1 MFETIVHPGRRR
13 SAKAAAAAVAV
24 HAAAIALAVLLSSA
38 AGVGPTPP
46 PIVRV
51 LPPKF
56 TVPQTGGRNGAAQ
69 PPRPPDRRPDRP
81 KPPRVNIAP
90 EVQPPP
96 APPEETPLQP
106 VESEPASDP
115 AVQAGPGGAV
125 TGGEGPDGE
134 GIGLAGPGKVV
145 DYQPQAMTPPRR
157 ISGPDPEY
165 TPEAIQSEVQGV
177 MIVKCVVT
185 VEGAVHGCR
194 VLQGLPTMD
203 RAVVEALE
211 RRRYSP
217 ARLQNGQPV
226 EVDYTFRI
234 RLQLPY

>member
-1 MFETIVHPGRRR
+1 MFETIVHPGGRR

-24 HAAAIALAVLLSSA
+24 HAAAIALAVLLA
-38 AGVGPTPP
+38 RIRGAEPTQP

-51 LPPKF
+51 LPPRF
-56 TVPQTGGRNGAAQ
+56 TAPQPGGRNGAPQ
-69 PPRPPDRRPDRP
+69 PPRPPDRGSDRP
-81 KPPRVNIAP
+81 KPPRVNVAP
-90 EVQPPP
+90 EVPPAP
-96 APPEETPLQP
+96 APPEVIPAP
-106 VESEPASDP
+106 VESEPGSTPVAQEGP
-115 AVQAGPGGAV
+115 ALAK
-125 TGGEGPDGE
+125 TGGEGRDGE
-134 GIGLAGPGKVV
+134 GLGPGGPGPAV
-145 DYQPQAMTPPRR
+145 DYQPQAMTPPGR

-165 TPEAIQSEVQGV
+165 TPEAIQNEVQGV
-177 MIVKCVVT
+177 MIVKCVVS

-194 VLQGLPTMD
+194 VLQGLPHMD